1 MHEDKILS
9 FINNFKLKLVHVHA
23 QNPGGEQY
31 LTESG
36 DPTQLE
42 MTFSN
47 VENFLDINPQVPHN
61 LDQVSDSRFKEINLY
76 FKD

>member
-1 MHEDKILS
+1 
-9 FINNFKLKLVHVHA
+9 
-23 QNPGGEQY
+23 
-31 LTESG
+31 
-36 DPTQLE
+36 

-61 LDQVSDSRFKEINLY
+61 LDQVSDPRFKEINLY